1 MGVNRVESAAKES
14 ERSGR
19 RKWKYAEDGMEVVD
33 GGTMTDV
40 AMYVPTTSVCGLW
53 HNVTSSE

>member
-19 RKWKYAEDGMEVVD
+19 RKWKYAEGGMEVEVD

-40 AMYVPTTSVCGLW
+40 AMYLRLSVDSGI
-53 HNVTSSE
+53 T